1 MVIKT
6 KAQAGSFE
14 SSDILILVEPV
25 EKGSGRVIELKS
37 IVMQQFG
44 DDLLQQIHR
53 DLDAFQIDDIRIIV
67 NDKGALPPTISAR
80 LETAIKRS
88 ALIQNGTL
96 NN

>member
-1 MVIKT
+1 MELKT

-14 SSDILILVEPV
+14 SSDILIMVEPV
-25 EKGSGRVIELKS
+25 KKGEGRIIELKS

-44 DDLLQQIHR
+44 EDLLQQIHR
-53 DLDAFQIDDIRIIV
+53 DLDAFQINDIRIII

-88 ALIQNGTL
+88 ALIHCGTL
-96 NN
+96 NK